1 VLPPVL
7 ILIEVVRPAADPGV
21 TESDVIRWVGV
32 AVAVAGAILATPDGI
47 ASLWRF
53 IKRRHGTVLAFARRL
68 LRLRRDAIVHGV
80 TATGHIATGGRA
92 HVSKW
97 QPWLPRAD
105 GSLKIEILHKQV
117 DMMLEQL
124 NELRIQ
130 SYKISDDLEKKI
142 KDAEAR
148 VVGQVR
154 QLSSEL
160 RGERSQASRVDAR
173 GLGPIALGIVLTGL
187 PDELATIATVGW
199 LAIAASV
206 LWTAAATPSWLRDYT
221 QALETVND

>member
-7 ILIEVVRPAADPGV
+7 ILTEVVRPAVDPGV
-21 TESDVIRWVGV
+21 TESDIIRWVGV
-32 AVAVAGAILATPDGI
+32 AVAVAGAVLATPDGI

-53 IKRRHGTVLAFARRL
+53 IKQRHGKVLAFVRHL
-68 LRLRRDAIVHGV
+68 LRLRRDAVVHGV
-80 TATGHIATGGRA
+80 TATGHMTMGGRA

-105 GSLKIEILHKQV
+105 GHLKIEILHKQV
-117 DMMLEQL
+117 DIMLEQL

-142 KDAEAR
+142 MEAETR

-187 PDELATIATVGW
+187 PDELATMAAVGW
-199 LAIAASV
+199 LAIAASL
-206 LWTAAATPSWLRDYT
+206 LWTAAATPSWLRDYRR
-221 QALETVND
+221 ALESVSD